1 MWGACL
7 VTLLSKRLL
16 FVTGKGG
23 VGKSTVA
30 AALGTLAARSGMR
43 TIVAEVAGRNDVP
56 HALGH
61 PHDAALPEETE
72 AELGPGLFWM
82 SIDPQHA
89 LSEYLHD
96 QLRVGALADVLGQS
110 RAFGYLAAAA
120 PGLQE
125 LLTVG
130 KLWELAQ
137 VQRRTP
143 GGRPYDLVVVDAP
156 ATGHGLAY
164 LTAPRTFAEIART
177 GPIARQARTIHATL
191 TDARQTGVVVVAT
204 PHELP
209 VTEALLL
216 DREVRRQMGLE
227 LERTVMNSLV
237 PARFSARDANRLRE
251 VLATAATSDGA
262 PPDLRHRL
270 APGQA
275 AIRAALSQASQA
287 RDQRRQVDRL
297 RRGLGHAPTPLP
309 FLYSA
314 AVGPEEVGVL
324 ADRLERAL

>member
-1 MWGACL
+1 
-7 VTLLSKRLL
+7 VKLLGKRLL

-30 AALGTLAARSGMR
+30 AALGVLAARRGLR

-61 PHDAALPEETE
+61 PRDVPLPEETE
-72 AELGPGLFWM
+72 AALGSGLFWI
-82 SIDPQHA
+82 SVDPQHA
-89 LSEYLHD
+89 LREYLLD
-96 QLRVGALADVLGQS
+96 QLRVRALAEALGQS

-120 PGLQE
+120 PGLAE

-130 KLWELAQ
+130 KVWELAQ
-137 VQRRTP
+137 LERRAP
-143 GGRPYDLVVVDAP
+143 GGRPFDLVVVDAP

-191 TDARQTGVVVVAT
+191 ADPRQTGVVVVAT

-216 DREVRRQMGLE
+216 HREVRRQMGLE
-227 LERTVMNSLV
+227 LERTVMNALV
-237 PARFSARDANRLRE
+237 PARFSARDEGRLRE
-251 VLATAATSDGA
+251 ALEGA
-262 PPDLRHRL
+262 RAGGPVSAEPRRL
-270 APGQA
+270 APAEAGT
-275 AIRAALSQASQA
+275 RAALSQASQA
-287 RDQRRQVDRL
+287 RDQRRQVARL
-297 RRGLGHAPTPLP
+297 RRGVGRAPAALP

-314 AVGPEEVGVL
+314 AVGPDQVSQL

>member
-1 MWGACL
+1 

-30 AALGTLAARSGMR
+30 AAVGTLAARSGMR

-61 PHDAALPEETE
+61 PRDEELPEEIE
-72 AELGPGLFWM
+72 AELSPGLFWI

-89 LSEYLHD
+89 LREYLLD
-96 QLRVGALADVLGQS
+96 QLRVRALAEVLGQS

-130 KLWELAQ
+130 KIWELAQ
-137 VQRRTP
+137 PRRRTP
-143 GGRPYDLVVVDAP
+143 GAAPYDLVVVDAP

-164 LTAPRTFAEIART
+164 LTAPRTFADIART
-177 GPIARQARTIHATL
+177 GPVARQARTIHATL
-191 TDARQTGVVVVAT
+191 ADPSRSGVIVVST

-216 DREVRRQMGLE
+216 HREVRRQMGLE
-227 LERTVMNSLV
+227 LERTVMNALA
-237 PARFSARDANRLRE
+237 PARFSERDAGRLRE
-251 VLATAATSDGA
+251 ALAGGTGGAGGGGRAKRA
-262 PPDLRHRL
+262 PPLGS
-270 APGQA
+270 AEAG
-275 AIRAALSQASQA
+275 IRAALSQASQA

-297 RRGLGHAPTPLP
+297 RRGLGRAPTALP
-309 FLYSA
+309 FMYTA
-314 AVGPEEVGVL
+314 AVGPEQVSVL
-324 ADRLERAL
+324 ADCLERSL